1 MDSWHPLQ
9 TTNCLPH
16 SHTTP
21 ILSAWQLYRTWVPIF
36 RGRTAEERVQAATQ
50 VVAVLQTL
58 EQAFKKCSKGKP
70 FFGGDSLGL
79 MDVVLGGHL
88 GWLYSTEA
96 ICGVKVVDATKT
108 PLLAGG
114 VGTAVLR
121 AGRCEGADS
130 GRGQACGV

>member
-58 EQAFKKCSKGKP
+58 EQAFKECSKGKP
-70 FFGGDSLGL
+70 FFGGDTMGL
-79 MDVVLGGHL
+79 IDVVLGGHL
-88 GWLYSTEA
+88 EWLYHY
-96 ICGVKVVDATKT
+96 VKN
-108 PLLAGG
+108 GF
-114 VGTAVLR
+114 
-121 AGRCEGADS
+121 
-130 GRGQACGV
+130 